1 MSKFIY
7 SDEEQKFN
15 NILTYQTKELDLIKR
30 PEMSIAEERIEESEK
45 LLRELGYTLTDLPI
59 IDTKTKKQTI
69 VVPKWED
76 LVRMKLIGLDPKL
89 TG

>member
-15 NILTYQTKELDLIKR
+15 NILTYQTKELDLINR
-30 PEMSIAEERIEESEK
+30 PEMSIAEERIAESEK
-45 LLRELGYTLTDLPI
+45 LLIELGYTLTDLPI
-59 IDTKTKKQTI
+59 IDTKIKNQTI

-76 LVRMKLIGLDPKL
+76 LVKRSAKLVQ
-89 TG
+89 

>member
-15 NILTYQTKELDLIKR
+15 NILTYQTKELDLINR
-30 PEMSIAEERIEESEK
+30 PEMSIAEERIVESEK

-76 LVRMKLIGLDPKL
+76 LVIKAECEVG
-89 TG
+89 